1 MLTNSRYIPTSFI
14 PVRISGQ
21 FDSGHANLGSSRGRY
36 LLRNSPGNISRR
48 NLFSISL
55 ARHMLAS
62 RRYVFVE
69 LWLSTP
75 EALYAIGVLVTV
87 LVTVADGSRRDEG
100 GVVSAGRGLDVGEGS
115 CMLPLK

>member
-1 MLTNSRYIPTSFI
+1 MLTNSGYIPTSFI

-87 LVTVADGSRRDEG
+87 ADGSRRDEG

-115 CMLPLK
+115 CMLS

>member
-1 MLTNSRYIPTSFI
+1 
-14 PVRISGQ
+14 
-21 FDSGHANLGSSRGRY
+21 
-36 LLRNSPGNISRR
+36 
-48 NLFSISL
+48 
-55 ARHMLAS
+55 MLAS

-115 CMLPLK
+115 CMLPLESCSTAEEIAQKITKHT